1 MTLKKY
7 EKSINIHLRAP
18 VAQLDRAFDY
28 GSKGWGFELSRARQ
42 VKRHTKMYVFLHTSD
57 KQVIYHNQNG
67 EINYKFPIKCHIYGV
82 T

>member
-1 MTLKKY
+1 
-7 EKSINIHLRAP
+7 
-18 VAQLDRAFDY
+18 
-28 GSKGWGFELSRARQ
+28 
-42 VKRHTKMYVFLHTSD
+42 LHTSD